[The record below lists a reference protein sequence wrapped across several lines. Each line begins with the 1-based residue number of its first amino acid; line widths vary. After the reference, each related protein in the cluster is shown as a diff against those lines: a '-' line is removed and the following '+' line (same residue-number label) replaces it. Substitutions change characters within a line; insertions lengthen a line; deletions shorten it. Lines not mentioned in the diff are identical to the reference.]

1 MRGGQFAGEM
11 TSLPHSAAP
20 RLLACRSC
28 FGSMR
33 QTIRSASPC
42 LASIGHACDGG
53 GLVFLGL
60 FDGTVAAFD
69 DATLDELWKI
79 NVGSPFAA
87 PPMTFEFNGKQ
98 YVAIASGRSPLAK
111 RRADNIPELKE
122 QRNATVLYV
131 FGL

>member
-1 MRGGQFAGEM
+1 M
-11 TSLPHSAAP
+11 TQEIKKNVHLPYPNTSGT
-20 RLLACRSC
+20 LA
-28 FGSMR
+28 
-33 QTIRSASPC
+33 T
-42 LASIGHACDGG
+42 GG

-69 DATLDELWKI
+69 EATLVELWKI

-131 FGL
+131 FGQ